1 MAEVSTSVNAG
12 VKPIRGKPK
21 SGRVWKDERKPV
33 HTLIK
38 KTRTKNA
45 IWKKRMQDKVDALT
59 TKVGHICATLCFAVA
74 HFHEFCFAGAHF

>member
-1 MAEVSTSVNAG
+1 MAEESRSENAG

-38 KTRTKNA
+38 KTKTKNA

-59 TKVGHICATLCFAVA
+59 TKVVIICAAALNQ
-74 HFHEFCFAGAHF
+74 